1 MNGVTVPPHHRIT
14 VTGRATRLVTPD
26 IASWSAATE
35 GKGDTQ
41 RQAFADCSSK
51 LAALLAAVAET
62 AAKDARVSA
71 SGVYVSPEW
80 DERGRKRIGF
90 VAGGSVTIRAGLE
103 EAGRLGQ
110 LALDA
115 GAVRLDGPGYEVA
128 DADAIQDEL
137 RAEAVVAA
145 RATAERMAA
154 AAGRTL
160 GAAIRISDQGTDG
173 GMGWAPQAKFSRA
186 GAMEMSAD
194 APPLEPDS
202 QEIQASATVSFELRD

>member
-1 MNGVTVPPHHRIT
+1 MPPHHRIT

-26 IASWSAATE
+26 IATWSAATE
-35 GKGDTQ
+35 GKGETQ
-41 RQAFADCSSK
+41 REAFATCSAA
-51 LAALLAAVAET
+51 LTALLAAVTTT

-90 VAGGSVTIRAGLE
+90 VAGASVTIRAGLE

-128 DADAIQDEL
+128 DIDAIQDEL
-137 RAEAVVAA
+137 RADAVTAA
-145 RATAERMAA
+145 RATAERMAS
-154 AAGRTL
+154 AAGRTV
-160 GAAIRISDQGTDG
+160 GPAIRISDQGADS

-194 APPLEPDS
+194 APPLEPDA
-202 QEIQASATVSFELRD
+202 QEIQAVATVTFELRD

>member
-1 MNGVTVPPHHRIT
+1 MPPHHRIT
-14 VTGRATRLVTPD
+14 VTGHASRLVTPD
-26 IASWSAATE
+26 IATWSAATE
-35 GKGDTQ
+35 GKGETQ
-41 RQAFADCSSK
+41 REAFAACS
-51 LAALLAAVAET
+51 AALTALLGAVTET

-80 DERGRKRIGF
+80 DERGRKRVGF
-90 VAGGSVTIRAGLE
+90 VAGASVTIRAGLE

-128 DADAIQDEL
+128 DVDAIQDEL
-137 RAEAVVAA
+137 RADAVVAA
-145 RATAERMAA
+145 RATAERMAT
-154 AAGRTL
+154 AAGRAV

-173 GMGWAPQAKFSRA
+173 GMGYAPQAKFSRA

-202 QEIQASATVSFELRD
+202 QEIQATATVTFELRD